1 MFSRAVLSN
10 VGLMI
15 VTGTDIAISRK
26 AVQLAERYP
35 KILRATAGVH
45 PHHAQHLD
53 AKGIGDL
60 RKLAESEYVC
70 AIGETGLDFNRN
82 RSTPEAQIKAFREQV
97 QLAVDLR
104 LPLFVHE
111 REAHEDLL
119 KVLDEFEGRLPG
131 VCIHCF
137 TGTEKELREYVRRGY
152 YVGITGFV
160 AKKKRGK
167 ELREMLSRSSPG
179 APRLL
184 PLDRLMIETDA
195 PYMCPDNIGAYARR
209 NEPCTLPAVLEAVSA
224 CYGGPAA
231 IEEVARRTTANAMRF
246 FARMPQGVGY
256 IAREETKEVK
266 TSERN
271 GTTTTS
277 QLKLEP
283 LRLSDVAYVKRTGNK
298 RGGDGRN
305 SLSQHPKVEGNQI
318 EKTKEDYDQERKTRQ
333 QQNPKQQQ
341 VSEQG
346 TTGHTARRDNNR
358 SQSNRRDRGRSR
370 RRGGWRRKGGRGRGS
385 GQEIAGESGSDK
397 VPNSKAGWH

>member
-1 MFSRAVLSN
+1 
-10 VGLMI
+10 
-15 VTGTDIAISRK
+15 
-26 AVQLAERYP
+26 
-35 KILRATAGVH
+35 
-45 PHHAQHLD
+45 
-53 AKGIGDL
+53 
-60 RKLAESEYVC
+60 
-70 AIGETGLDFNRN
+70 
-82 RSTPEAQIKAFREQV
+82 
-97 QLAVDLR
+97 
-104 LPLFVHE
+104 
-111 REAHEDLL
+111 
-119 KVLDEFEGRLPG
+119 
-131 VCIHCF
+131 
-137 TGTEKELREYVRRGY
+137 
-152 YVGITGFV
+152 
-160 AKKKRGK
+160 
-167 ELREMLSRSSPG
+167 
-179 APRLL
+179 
-184 PLDRLMIETDA
+184 
-195 PYMCPDNIGAYARR
+195 
-209 NEPCTLPAVLEAVSA
+209 
-224 CYGGPAA
+224 
-231 IEEVARRTTANAMRF
+231 
-246 FARMPQGVGY
+246 MPQGVGY